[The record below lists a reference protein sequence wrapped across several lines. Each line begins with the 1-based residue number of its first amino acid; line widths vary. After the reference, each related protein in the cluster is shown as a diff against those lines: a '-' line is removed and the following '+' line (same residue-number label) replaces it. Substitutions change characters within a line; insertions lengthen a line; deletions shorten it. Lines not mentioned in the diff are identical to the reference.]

1 MSAPVLL
8 RGVDRAAFAVALVA
22 RLRAGGVAVSASG
35 PAGFVA
41 ALGQGRPRSRTELYW
56 TARLTLVNRA
66 EELAGFDAVFGAVF
80 GGAVLGL
87 DPVGLTSS
95 LSGAATPASASHVA
109 GGRATDGGGLPWT
122 TRPASIVAADRPDSA
137 ETEVALPDLLPS
149 RLAARAD
156 EAFETFDD
164 SDLRLIGGWLERAVT
179 RWPQRRSLRHEASRH
194 GRRIDLRQTVR
205 VSRSTGFQIVR
216 LAHTRRRQRPR
227 RIVFVCDVSRS
238 MQPYVTIYL
247 HLMRAVAVRRGTL
260 RPEVFAFST
269 SLTRLTP
276 VLSHRSAEVALAR
289 ANDKVGDRYGGTH
302 LGRSLA
308 ALLGGPH
315 GNTLRGAVV
324 VIASDGW
331 DADGPEMTERAMARL
346 RRRAE
351 LVVWLNPRAAARD
364 YRPLAGSMAA
374 ALPYCDVL
382 LPAHS
387 LTGLRALFDE
397 LAGPARR

>member
-1 MSAPVLL
+1 
-8 RGVDRAAFAVALVA
+8 
-22 RLRAGGVAVSASG
+22 
-35 PAGFVA
+35 
-41 ALGQGRPRSRTELYW
+41 
-56 TARLTLVNRA
+56 
-66 EELAGFDAVFGAVF
+66 
-80 GGAVLGL
+80 
-87 DPVGLTSS
+87 
-95 LSGAATPASASHVA
+95 
-109 GGRATDGGGLPWT
+109 
-122 TRPASIVAADRPDSA
+122 
-137 ETEVALPDLLPS
+137 
-149 RLAARAD
+149 
-156 EAFETFDD
+156 
-164 SDLRLIGGWLERAVT
+164 
-179 RWPQRRSLRHEASRH
+179 
-194 GRRIDLRQTVR
+194 
-205 VSRSTGFQIVR
+205 
-216 LAHTRRRQRPR
+216 
-227 RIVFVCDVSRS
+227 

-247 HLMRAVAVRRGTL
+247 HLMRAVAVRRATL

-374 ALPYCDVL
+374 PLPYCDVL

-397 LAGPARR
+397 LAGPSPR